1 MFSARTPLTVS
12 DWNPTAIKISQVPN
26 NKNSTTIKKY
36 RLSSDQQ
43 GSGLTITTP
52 KMQTW
57 GIQDFKDK
65 KTGESDGKFKLS
77 LNFPI
82 DSNPETEMFKE
93 KMEQF
98 YNKVIDLV
106 EANSPS
112 FFGKKKVR
120 ESIIDS
126 SFPILKYPKIK
137 ESSELDYSKP
147 PALSVKVEN
156 FYSQE
161 EKKYT
166 DHLDVHIYDRQK
178 RLLYPNEDTFDHP
191 SNHVGKLSTIV
202 ALLKCNSIWVGA
214 TNWGITFSV
223 TQIIVV
229 NPGDNINSSV
239 CQIKIDDDEEE
250 DDSATNESESITKQS
265 VVQTKPIVTSTFVVP
280 EKKGN
285 IIKDDDE
292 DEEDEPDT
300 KPSVFLTTEVK
311 MDDDDDDEDDDEED
325 EPVVKPPP
333 PPAVVTKPAGKATV
347 VKRIIKKT

>member
-239 CQIKIDDDEEE
+239 CQIKIDDDEE